1 MRLKTLTSRFLTCI
15 VSLAGLIGAQQAFSY
30 QADISAKAAIVVD
43 QVANR
48 AVKGDRLPAMRA
60 LPNRQNGLL
69 APKSRFDANC
79 KPPID
84 VVGRCFADARLN
96 QSIA

>member
-1 MRLKTLTSRFLTCI
+1 MRMKTLTSHFLTCI
-15 VSLAGLIGAQQAFSY
+15 VSLAGLIGAQQAFTY
-30 QADISAKAAIVVD
+30 QADVSAKAAIVVD

-60 LPNRQNGLL
+60 LPNAQNGSLV
-69 APKSRFDANC
+69 PRSRLDANC
-79 KPPID
+79 EPPID

-96 QSIA
+96 QSMA

>member
-1 MRLKTLTSRFLTCI
+1 MRMRTLTSHFLTCI
-15 VSLAGLIGAQQAFSY
+15 VSLAGLIGAQQASSY
-30 QADISAKAAIVVD
+30 QADVSAKAAIFAD
-43 QVANR
+43 QVTNR
-48 AVKGDRLPAMRA
+48 AAKGDRLPTMRA
-60 LPNRQNGLL
+60 LPNAQNGSLV
-69 APKSRFDANC
+69 PRSRSDANC